1 MKRIKLYI
9 NIFIITSL
17 FISCDSSKIYHE
29 VETFK
34 EHKWNK
40 SKKIVFEPE
49 IIEADK
55 YYKFTFNIRYFSGFP
70 HLFLKLNVNIT
81 NPNGVIYS
89 DKIKI
94 QTRTKDYKYIGDGM
108 GDYWDLDYVFIEK
121 QQIKKTGK
129 YKIEV
134 THNLNNEHVIL
145 IEELGLTINKLD

>member
-1 MKRIKLYI
+1 LLI
-9 NIFIITSL
+9 SL
-17 FISCDSSKIYHE
+17 FVSCDSSKIYHE
-29 VETFK
+29 VETFE

-40 SKKIVFEPE
+40 SEKIVFEPE

-70 HLFLKLNVNIT
+70 HLFLKLDVKIT
-81 NPNGVIYS
+81 NTNGVIYS
-89 DKIKI
+89 DKLKI
-94 QTRTKDYKYIGDGM
+94 QTRTKDFKYIGSGM

-121 QQIKKTGK
+121 QKLNKEGK

-134 THNLNNEHVIL
+134 THGLNNEYVIL